1 MTVPFSVFWKSGVF
15 LETGMPAEDF
25 ADTVTKETGTN
36 IIYVTEGGRCKGSV
50 NITKILHLL
59 QMQKNLDKRKLVSL

>member
-1 MTVPFSVFWKSGVF
+1 MS
-15 LETGMPAEDF
+15 AEDF

-36 IIYVTEGGRCKGSV
+36 IIYVTEGGSCKGSV

>member
-1 MTVPFSVFWKSGVF
+1 MS
-15 LETGMPAEDF
+15 AEDF

-36 IIYVTEGGRCKGSV
+36 IIYVTEGSSCKGSV